1 MLECQQMTDS
11 TIKKK
16 ALDALRKCA
25 GLVDD
30 EGNIDFPRLNDL
42 IEKHKPEVIKP
53 LLGDKDLKARFFV
66 KVAGAWLFKANDFRF
81 FLEENQVNNS
91 YTKYR
96 NMLGLSGSGRLLKD
110 VDEIVLDFPF
120 KDCVLSGGQISEDDD
135 EIHYQYQGQGNYS
148 KVKSRRQEVFF
159 NQVIAI
165 EEIDRLLDPKAFT
178 GWARYPA
185 KGGGGGGGGYAPQ
198 SMTI

>member
-1 MLECQQMTDS
+1 MTDS

-30 EGNIDFPRLNDL
+30 EGNIDFPRLNDV

-66 KVAGAWLFKANDFRF
+66 KIAGAWLFKANDFRF

-96 NMLGLSGSGRLLKD
+96 NMLGLSSSGGYLRD
-110 VDEIVLDFPF
+110 NDNVVLNFPF
-120 KDCVLSGGQISEDDD
+120 KDCVLSGGQASEEDEDISYKDKGD
-135 EIHYQYQGQGNYS
+135 GTYS
-148 KVKSRRQEVFF
+148 QVKARRQEIFF
-159 NQVIAI
+159 NQIVAAD
-165 EEIDRLLDPKAFT
+165 EIDRLLDPKAFVN
-178 GWARYPA
+178 WKRYLP
-185 KGGGGGGGGYAPQ
+185 KGQRGGGGIPINQ
-198 SMTI
+198 